1 MFKQSLFSTYCN
13 IVIIIVNIVDALAVE
28 LVEAGIMTEAN
39 KLESGIWTGN
49 IETTCIFNHNE
60 TPQFVNY
67 GVDGTPS
74 GLVFAGKGETCSQ
87 LLHENRECIT
97 IHPFVSFSGIISSLI

>member
-1 MFKQSLFSTYCN
+1 MFKQSLFSTY
-13 IVIIIVNIVDALAVE
+13 NIVDAPAVE

-39 KLESGIWTGN
+39 KLKSGIWTGN
-49 IETTCIFNHNE
+49 IDTTRIFNQDE

-74 GLVFAGKGETCSQ
+74 GLVFAGKGETCSK
-87 LLHENRECIT
+87 LLRENRECIT
-97 IHPFVSFSGIISSLI
+97 KHPFVSFSGTISSI